1 MREALRHYSRA
12 EYGLCLSYLQPES
25 SLRRDLEIDLHL
37 QAHVPTL
44 LDMIRDRCILQYFQP
59 YSSVSLEKMGCVFGC
74 GAKEMEEVVSKL
86 ISSGGMDGM
95 NLGGRVRIDAYAKT
109 LCVEDPSV
117 AERRERRRVRVMAAK
132 MGVQFKRNAE
142 GMLMREFVCPSV
154 PYSIDVFPPFT
165 CATLHYEIFFSAQHA
180 YTIGT
185 ACISHGI
192 SGQDK
197 NSGRNKGGR
206 GRDVGGRNRFDR
218 SGPDP
223 FESDESVSD
232 DAMDVDNHIVNPN
245 EY

>member
-1 MREALRHYSRA
+1 M
-12 EYGLCLSYLQPES
+12 
-25 SLRRDLEIDLHL
+25 
-37 QAHVPTL
+37 PTL

-74 GAKEMEEVVSKL
+74 GAKEMEEVVAKL
-86 ISSGGMDGM
+86 ISTGEMDGM
-95 NLGGRVRIDAYAKT
+95 KLGGRVRIDAYAKT

-142 GMLMREFVCPSV
+142 GMLMREFACPFV
-154 PYSIDVFPPFT
+154 PHSCCCCCCFHHSH
-165 CATLHYEIFFSAQHA
+165 ASLHCEIFFSAQHA
-180 YTIGT
+180 YTTLGC

-192 SGQDK
+192 SAQDK
-197 NSGRNKGGR
+197 NSGRNKSGR

-218 SGPDP
+218 LGPDL